1 MSYSRRMYSDYKMVW
16 LLALISAIAMS
27 TSPMLM
33 LIGSII
39 GAELAGNTQL
49 ATLPIALMVIGTAI
63 GVLPASRAM
72 SRYGRK
78 TTFIAF
84 TVLGIAATLLAGQA
98 LALSSFSLFCASSAL
113 LGIANAALHQI
124 RFAAME
130 CVPLEKGPTAASII
144 MCAGIVA
151 AFLGPEMALWGQHL
165 DSVSFRGSFWLGMI
179 GFFVAGLLL
188 LFYIP
193 AERFEHD
200 HRGQARPLR
209 EMLSNPS
216 LVLAIASGSIAF
228 VIMSFVMTA
237 TPISMHIQHGYSMED
252 TKWVIQSHI
261 AAMFLPSLLTA
272 WLFKAFS
279 IRGLMIAGLLCYGL
293 TIVIGL
299 SDSSVMGFWS
309 QLVMLGIGWNFLF
322 VAGTALLP
330 TTYEQGEQHKAQA
343 LNDTAVFSSQA
354 VASLSAGLAISL
366 LSWDAIL
373 LLCLVPISLMIF
385 ALVWNRRQL

>member
-1 MSYSRRMYSDYKMVW
+1 MRSEFKMVW

-39 GAELAGNTQL
+39 GTQLASNAQL
-49 ATLPIALMVIGTAI
+49 ATLPIALMVIGTAV

-72 SRYGRK
+72 ARFGRK
-78 TTFIAF
+78 TTFISF
-84 TVLGIAATLLAGQA
+84 TGLGIAATLLAGQA
-98 LALSSFSLFCASSAL
+98 LALGSFALFCASSAV
-113 LGIANAALHQI
+113 LGIANAALHQF

-165 DSVSFRGSFWLGMI
+165 DAVPFRGSFWLGMT
-179 GFFVAGLLL
+179 GFFIAGLLL
-188 LFYIP
+188 LFYVP
-193 AERFEHD
+193 AERFGHEH
-200 HRGQARPLR
+200 RKQARPLR

-216 LVLAIASGSIAF
+216 LVLAMASGTIAF

-237 TPISMHIQHGYSMED
+237 TPISMHIHHGYSMED

-279 IRGLMIAGLLCYGL
+279 IRGLMIAGLGCYGL

-299 SDSSVMGFWS
+299 SDSSVLGFWG

-330 TTYEQGEQHKAQA
+330 TTYEEGEQHKAQA

-354 VASLSAGLAISL
+354 IASLSAGLAINM
-366 LSWDAIL
+366 LSWESIL
-373 LLCLVPISLMIF
+373 MLCLVPISMMIAALM
-385 ALVWNRRQL
+385 WNRRQL

>member
-1 MSYSRRMYSDYKMVW
+1 MYSEYKMVW

-39 GAELAGNTQL
+39 GAELAGSTRL
-49 ATLPIALMVIGTAI
+49 ATLPIALMVIGTAV

-78 TTFIAF
+78 VTFIAF
-84 TVLGIAATLLAGQA
+84 TGLGIAATLLAGQA
-98 LALSSFSLFCASSAL
+98 LALGSFSLFGASSAL

-165 DSVSFRGSFWLGMI
+165 DSIPFRGSFWLGMV

-193 AERFEHD
+193 AERFEH
-200 HRGQARPLR
+200 HQTGQARPLR

-216 LVLAIASGSIAF
+216 LVLAIASGAIAF

-299 SDSSVMGFWS
+299 SDSSVMGFWG

-330 TTYEQGEQHKAQA
+330 TTYEPGEQHKAQA

-354 VASLSAGLAISL
+354 IASLSAGLAISV
-366 LSWDAIL
+366 LSWDSIL
-373 LLCLVPISLMIF
+373 LLCLVPISFMIF